1 MKTSLSSLDIAA
13 LVAELR
19 PKIVNSWINNIYSI
33 GKNRVIL
40 RFRKTTESPFEMIF
54 ELGKRFHMTKYF
66 RKKPTAPNN
75 KILSLRKHIR
85 DLPVKD
91 FYQIKLDR
99 VLVFEISYKD
109 GFYKLILELFGG
121 GNIILVG
128 PNNKIILAYVYRR
141 MRDRDIHPGKEFK
154 FPPSSDLNISTI
166 TKETFFEQLSKSS
179 GKVVN
184 FLNEIMGLGPLYSK
198 DILLKA
204 NVTTKTIEELQD
216 EEKNKIFE
224 NLTILQKTV
233 INKDYVYYKY
243 IDEDEI
249 VDITPIALNRYDDL
263 QVDEVDS
270 FNDELDEFFSTQEE
284 EPEFTEDKTEASGK
298 LTKLQKI
305 LKDQEKHLKSLIEQ
319 EEKEKKKGDL
329 LYANFSNV
337 DELLTTILKTRRNG
351 VSWTE
356 IEEKLILGKEKGI
369 TSAVIFEEIKPKN
382 KLIVLN
388 LSDEK
393 GEESKI
399 ELDFTLPL
407 VESANS
413 FYEKS
418 KKARRKVPG
427 AEAAINRSKKQIDEA
442 SIKKE
447 EIEKEIETKPMIIKR
462 SKRWYEKFH
471 WFICKD
477 HVVIGGTD
485 AKTNERI
492 LKTYLDDNDLFFHA
506 DVHGAPYVVV
516 KEGQTNL
523 SEECVNEIAIFA
535 LNYSSIWKEKKLVG
549 DVYNVLPDQVS
560 LTAPSGQYLAKGSV
574 MIYGTKNY
582 QKNVEI
588 NHAVGIVIFDQ
599 HAQVIGGPVK
609 SVEERTPIFLQIK
622 PGDVPKG
629 KIAKEIREIL
639 LKKCSDDE
647 KYKVESLTVNE
658 FLPFIPGDSKLQNN

>member
-40 RFRKTTESPFEMIF
+40 RFRKTTESPFEMVF

-66 RKKPTAPNN
+66 RKKPTTPNN

-91 FYQIKLDR
+91 FYQRKLDR
-99 VLVFEISYKD
+99 VVVFEISYKD
-109 GFYKLILELFGG
+109 GFYKLILELFGE

-141 MRDRDIHPGKEFK
+141 MRDRDVHPGREFN
-154 FPPSSDLNISTI
+154 FPPSSDLNILTI
-166 TKETFFEQLSKSS
+166 TKENFTETLSKSS

-198 DILLKA
+198 DILIKSEI
-204 NVTTKTIEELQD
+204 TTKNVEELQN
-216 EEKNKIFE
+216 EEKDKIFE
-224 NLTILQKTV
+224 NLLILQNIE
-233 INKDYVYYKY
+233 INQEYVYHKY
-243 IDEDEI
+243 VDEEEI

-263 QVDEVDS
+263 EVEVIDS
-270 FNDELDEFFSTQEE
+270 FNDALDDFFSTQEE
-284 EPEFTEDKTEASGK
+284 EPEYTEDKTETSGK

-305 LKDQEKHLKSLIEQ
+305 LNDQEKHLQSLIKQ
-319 EEKEKKKGDL
+319 EANEKKKGDL
-329 LYANFSNV
+329 LYANFTEI

-351 VSWTE
+351 VSWAE
-356 IEEKLILGKEKGI
+356 IEEKLVLGKEKSI
-369 TSAVIFEEIKPKN
+369 PSAMLFDEIKPKS
-382 KLIVLN
+382 KLITLN
-388 LSDEK
+388 LSDEE
-393 GEESKI
+393 GEEIKI

-407 VESANS
+407 VESANTL
-413 FYEKS
+413 YEKS

-427 AEAAINRSKKQIDEA
+427 AEAAINRTKKQIEEA
-442 SIKKE
+442 SVKKE
-447 EIEKEIETKPMIIKR
+447 EIEKEIEAKPLIVKR
-462 SKRWYEKFH
+462 TKRWYEKFH
-471 WFICKD
+471 WFICKE

-516 KEGQTNL
+516 KDGQTNL
-523 SEECVNEIAIFA
+523 SEECLIEIATFA
-535 LNYSSIWKEKKLVG
+535 LNYSSIWKEKKLIG

-588 NHAVGIVIFDQ
+588 NHAVGIMIFDQ

-609 SVEERTPIFLQIK
+609 SVEERTPIYIQIK
-622 PGDVPKG
+622 PGDLPKG
-629 KIAKEIREIL
+629 KLAKEIREML
-639 LKKCSDDE
+639 LKKCSEDE
-647 KYKVESLTVNE
+647 KYKLESLTVND
-658 FLPFIPGDSKLQNN
+658 FLPFIPGDANILK